1 MIDFHSHTLISD
13 GALIASELANRAK
26 AVGYSGLAITDH
38 ADASNIEQVLEQTI
52 AFCESFN
59 DFDDEDAIKVIPG
72 LELTHVPPKHIG
84 ALVEKSRALGAA
96 VVLVH
101 GETMVEPV
109 PRGTNRAAIEAGV
122 DILAHPGLI
131 TEEDTELASKNNV
144 IFEITTRHG
153 HSFTNGHVG
162 SIAKKHAVE
171 LILNSDSHAPGDLIT
186 SEKALNVV
194 LGAGMAESDYRRM
207 EENARKLFDKVCN

>member
-1 MIDFHSHTLISD
+1 MIDFHSHTLMSD
-13 GALIASELANRAK
+13 GVLIASELANRAK

-38 ADASNIEQVLEQTI
+38 ADASNVEQLLEQVI

-59 DFDDEDAIKVIPG
+59 DNGEKDSIKVIPG

-84 ALVEKSRALGAA
+84 ALVEKARRLGAA

-122 DILAHPGLI
+122 DILAHPGLV
-131 TEEDTELASKNNV
+131 TEEDTILAGENNV
-144 IFEITTRHG
+144 FFEITTRHG

-162 SIAKKHAVE
+162 TIAKKHGVE
-171 LILNSDSHAPGDLIT
+171 LILNSDSHGPGDLIT

-194 LGAGMAESDYRRM
+194 LGAGMLESDYRRM
-207 EENARKLFDKVCN
+207 EDNARKLFEKVYS